1 MTPVYIHNA
10 ALPPV
15 NEKEVLRYAAC
26 RQADDATLALLR
38 GCAGEALPL
47 LQTRVCYVTADVR
60 MMPGGVSMEHIF
72 LPSRD
77 LARNLSGCTRAVIF
91 AATLGTQLD
100 RLIAKYGAI
109 SPARALMMQALGA
122 ERIEALCDGFCSWLE
137 EDAGVSLRP
146 RFSPGYGDL
155 QLSAQREL
163 FDLLD
168 CRRHIGLHLT
178 DSLVMTPSKSVT
190 AIAGLGEKCQNTQKC
205 TLCNKTDC
213 IFRRSI

>member
-1 MTPVYIHNA
+1 MTPVYIHNVT
-10 ALPPV
+10 LPPV
-15 NEKEVLRYAAC
+15 NEKEALRYAAC
-26 RQADDATLALLR
+26 RQADGATLALLR
-38 GCAGEALPL
+38 ECAAEALPL
-47 LQTRVCYVTADVR
+47 LQTRVCYVTAEVGVLPD
-60 MMPGGVSMEHIF
+60 GVSIEHIF

-77 LARNLSGCTRAVIF
+77 LARNLSGCTQAVIF

-100 RLIAKYGAI
+100 RLIAKYGAV

-122 ERIEALCDGFCSWLE
+122 ERIEAVCDSFCSWFE
-137 EDAGVSLRP
+137 REAGTALRP

-155 QLSAQREL
+155 QLGAQGEI
-163 FDLLD
+163 FGMLD
-168 CRRHIGLHLT
+168 CRRQIGLHLT

-190 AIAGLGEKCQNTQKC
+190 AIAGLGERCQNTQKC